1 MKMMCEIFQKELIDL
16 SNEVYPD
23 DQEKIK
29 KIKMIIDRIITKAKK
44 GIMALGLPSV

>member
-1 MKMMCEIFQKELIDL
+1 MMCEIFQKELIDL

-29 KIKMIIDRIITKAKK
+29 KIINKIFNKIMMTKNKWFFN
-44 GIMALGLPSV
+44 